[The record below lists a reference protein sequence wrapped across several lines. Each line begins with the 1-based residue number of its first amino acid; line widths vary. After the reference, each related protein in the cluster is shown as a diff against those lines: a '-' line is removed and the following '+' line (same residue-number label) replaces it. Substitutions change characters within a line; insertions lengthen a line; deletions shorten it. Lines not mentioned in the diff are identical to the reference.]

1 MSALHTTT
9 FAELPVFRRGKVR
22 DVYDLGNRLLMIA
35 TDRISAFDVVMAEA
49 VPDKGR
55 LLTSISLYWFEALKH
70 VVRHHVLTT
79 DTSEFTS
86 FTAEDHATLR
96 GRTMIVQKTRP
107 LPIEC
112 VVRGYLAGSGWKEY
126 SQQGTV
132 CGIPLPPGLLEGSLL
147 PEPIFTPAT
156 KAETG
161 HDENISFDQAAGIVS
176 PRIAEELRAI
186 SVRLYSEAAAMV
198 QRKGLLLADTKF
210 EFGLDE
216 RGDVILIDEALTPD
230 SSRYW
235 LASEYR
241 PGHSQHNFD
250 KQVLRDWLETLD
262 WNKQAPPPAL
272 PEHVVMATRD
282 KYIEAF
288 ERITGRLWA
297 TEESA

>member
-1 MSALHTTT
+1 MSALHTTA

-55 LLTSISLYWFEALKH
+55 LLTSISLYWFEALKR
-70 VVRHHVLTT
+70 VVRHHVLST

-86 FTAEDHATLR
+86 FTAADHATLR

-126 SQQGTV
+126 SQHGTV
-132 CGIPLPPGLLEGSLL
+132 CGIPLPPGLLEGSQL

-186 SVRLYSEAAAMV
+186 SVRLYSTAASMV
-198 QRKGLLLADTKF
+198 QQKGLLLADTKF

-216 RGDVILIDEALTPD
+216 RGDIILIDEALTPD

-262 WNKQAPPPAL
+262 WNKQAPAPAL
-272 PEHVVMATRD
+272 PEHVIMATRD